1 MTCGLLKL
9 LTQAPLFVGVMFPLE
24 NLLAAHLET
33 TVTSGADARSVMRRM
48 RLRFPQQTSLAER
61 HGNVTLAVDTFE
73 LVKAMPATET
83 AKKMAADGFVTV
95 ATLFP
100 DSNVLVGY
108 HSGVKKL
115 IKPLQPK
122 EAQRVHAFMA
132 ARGDKMNEHVVPFEL
147 RWEDPVKGKSFM
159 VMPELPAL
167 LEQIPASQVDARS
180 LLDHMSSALEYLH
193 GLGFAHCDVKPGNIC
208 AQYPLSFVL
217 VDLGSIALFGAR
229 TDSTP
234 AYVPRD
240 VRGDRSSAELD
251 WCMLGMTLAEK
262 GCRDDHALDGGAAP
276 RSVTRGELLAHL
288 KAHLPAAVWE
298 GYSCAIGPL

>member
-1 MTCGLLKL
+1 
-9 LTQAPLFVGVMFPLE
+9 
-24 NLLAAHLET
+24 
-33 TVTSGADARSVMRRM
+33 
-48 RLRFPQQTSLAER
+48 
-61 HGNVTLAVDTFE
+61 
-73 LVKAMPATET
+73 
-83 AKKMAADGFVTV
+83 
-95 ATLFP
+95 
-100 DSNVLVGY
+100 
-108 HSGVKKL
+108 
-115 IKPLQPK
+115 
-122 EAQRVHAFMA
+122 MA

-262 GCRDDHALDGGAAP
+262 GCRDDHALDVGAAP

-288 KAHLPAAVWE
+288 QAHLPAAVWE

>member
-1 MTCGLLKL
+1 
-9 LTQAPLFVGVMFPLE
+9 MFPLE
-24 NLLAAHLET
+24 NLLAAHVLAT
-33 TVTSGADARSVMRRM
+33 GTSDFDASSVIRRM
-48 RLRFPQQTSLAER
+48 RMRFPQQTSLAER

-83 AKKMAADGFVTV
+83 TKEMAADGFATVT
-95 ATLFP
+95 TLFP
-100 DSNVLVGY
+100 HSDILVGY
-108 HSGVKKL
+108 HSGVKML
-115 IKPLQPK
+115 IKPLRPN

-167 LEQIPASQVDARS
+167 LEQIPASQVDARL

-193 GLGFAHCDVKPGNIC
+193 GLGFAHCDVKPANIC
-208 AQYPLSFVL
+208 ARYPLSYVL

-229 TDSTP
+229 TASTD

-262 GCRDDHALDGGAAP
+262 GCGDDHALNVGAKS

-288 KAHLPAAVWE
+288 QAHLPAAVWE